1 MADYN
6 LAALSLGE
14 LTKIQE
20 DVAKAISTHQDW
32 QKAEARALDEALAQ
46 NQGYY
51 LAEIVGS
58 KTKTAHSPET
68 ARHQHSEHPAPTW
81 SGRRRK
87 PRWFVKVLVVGNIAS
102 EAAIR

>member
-6 LAALSLGE
+6 PAALSLGE

-46 NQGYY
+46 NQG
-51 LAEIVGS
+51 
-58 KTKTAHSPET
+58 
-68 ARHQHSEHPAPTW
+68 
-81 SGRRRK
+81 
-87 PRWFVKVLVVGNIAS
+87 
-102 EAAIR
+102 